1 MATSHFEHPF
11 TAPLVL
17 LLPDLDSDSPS
28 YWQRQWAA
36 SRSDAS
42 IVDLGSSHRPDRNNW
57 ITRIDHATRCAGA
70 PILLVGHGAGA
81 LAIAWWA
88 MLCAQ
93 ENESTVAG
101 ALLIGP
107 SHPAAMEHGDRLAS
121 FAPSPQTILPFPS
134 LVVASENDPA
144 LPVDHAFSI
153 ARQWGSG
160 FARFGDCGRFGVD
173 DGLGA
178 WQQGEQLLNAFID
191 LIEPG
196 HSAPAGQSIDLM
208 SGLVAQ
214 SHRPA
219 SQLPPLSR

>member
-1 MATSHFEHPF
+1 MATSHFEHPLA
-11 TAPLVL
+11 APLVL
-17 LLPDLDSDSPS
+17 LLPDLDSDGPA

-36 SRSDAS
+36 SRNDAS
-42 IVDLGSSHRPDRNNW
+42 IIDVGSSHRPDRNTW

-88 MLCAQ
+88 VLCAQ
-93 ENESTVAG
+93 ENESTVIG

-107 SHPAAMEHGDRLAS
+107 SDPAVAAYGDRLGS
-121 FAPSPQTILPFPS
+121 FAPLPQTVLPFPS
-134 LVVASENDPA
+134 LVVASEDDPA
-144 LPVDHAFSI
+144 LPVDRAFSM

-160 FARFGDCGRFGVD
+160 FARFGDCGHFGAD
-173 DGLGA
+173 SLGD
-178 WQQGEQLLNAFID
+178 WQQGEQLLDAFID

-196 HSAPAGQSIDLM
+196 RPAPQGQAIDLM
-208 SGLVAQ
+208 SGLMAQ

-219 SQLPPLSR
+219 SQLHP